1 MNHIII
7 ELCAEDRARLD
18 AIIEGLNNITATPA
32 TATLEAIPEVPA
44 PAEQSEPADAPAPAP
59 IVEPTTVEPTPAE
72 PEVKPI
78 SLAEFQKAVTLAV
91 SKGAPKKTIKAIINK
106 YAPSVSEVP
115 EDKRAE
121 AVAALAEI

>member
-1 MNHIII
+1 MNTITI
-7 ELCAEDRARLD
+7 ELCKEDRARLD
-18 AIIEGLNNITATPA
+18 AIIEGLSNITPE
-32 TATLEAIPEVPA
+32 TLA

-78 SLAEFQKAVTLAV
+78 SLAEFQKAVTVVCAKGIAQKQAV
-91 SKGAPKKTIKAIINK
+91 KEIINR

-121 AVAALAEI
+121 VVAALTEI